1 MSERFLSDVWY
12 RVGAL
17 RPRLRPHLTVHRHR
31 YRGQPWYV
39 VHDLAAARVHRF
51 TPAAYLFIGQLD
63 GKRSVD
69 EVWQDLARSHDEET
83 PSQEDVIT
91 LLSQLHQ
98 NDLIRYQGA
107 PDVSDLLERRQRQ
120 ARQVVKQNLMNPL
133 GFRVPLWDPDRF
145 LERTLP
151 AVRFLTGWWGL
162 VLWLGLVLAGSLT
175 AALNWEALA
184 GDVTGQLLSAQ
195 NLLIMAVSYPFLK
208 ALHEL
213 AHGYLAKAR
222 GAEVHEMG
230 LMFLVFFP
238 VPYVDASAASAFR
251 SKWHRMAVSIG
262 GIAVETMAA
271 SVAVMLWAASE
282 PGMVRAIAHNVALMG
297 GISTV
302 LFNANPLLKFDGYYT
317 MIDLIEIPNLG
328 TRANRYW
335 GHLIQRYLF
344 GARHLRPFAA
354 TVGERVWFL
363 LYAPAAFAYRL
374 FVMLGIA
381 LMVAG
386 EFFLFGV
393 MLALLS
399 VFNTVVRPAVK
410 HLHHVATSPALRKVR
425 SRAQAI
431 TWGTIGIV
439 LGVLLLVP
447 LPLRSVSEGV
457 VWLPASASV
466 RAATD
471 GFLAEVVAARG
482 SPVEPGTV
490 LCRLTHP
497 ERAAELLALEWRLR
511 ELERRLIVAQTTDR
525 RRSEEVRIHLDEA
538 RAEYDRAVARRG
550 DLLVSA
556 QTAGIFDPVL
566 DPGSF
571 VGRFVREGEV
581 IGHVLPPAAERLRV
595 AVRQR
600 DAALMRRAVA
610 RVEVKLAGHLDAT
623 FRTTLLGDVP
633 SAVGS
638 LPAPALGQQGGGA
651 LLVDPA
657 DPDGQRLLEDVFVY
671 DLAMPDGFPPA
682 GFGARVLV
690 RVTHGTEPG
699 GAQIYRRLRQLFLY
713 RFNV

>member
-39 VHDLAAARVHRF
+39 VHDHAAARVHRF
-51 TPAAYLFIGQLD
+51 TPAAYLFIGRLD
-63 GKRSVD
+63 GNRSVD
-69 EVWQDLARSHDEET
+69 DVWQDLARTHDEET

-98 NDLIRYQGA
+98 NDLIRYEGA
-107 PDVSDLLERRQRQ
+107 PDISDLLERRQRQ
-120 ARQVVKQNLMNPL
+120 ARQIVKQNLMNPL

-162 VLWLGLVLAGSLT
+162 VLWVGLVLAGSLT
-175 AALNWEALA
+175 AALNWQALA
-184 GDVTGQLLSAQ
+184 GDVTDQLLSAR

-251 SKWHRMAVSIG
+251 NKWHRMAVSIG

-271 SVAVMLWAASE
+271 SVAVMLWASSE
-282 PGMVRAIAHNVALMG
+282 PGVTRAIAYNIALMG

-317 MIDLIEIPNLG
+317 LIDLIEIPNLG

-344 GARHLRPFAA
+344 GARQLRPFVA
-354 TVGERVWFL
+354 TGGERVWFV

-381 LMVAG
+381 LMIAG
-386 EFFLFGV
+386 QFFVFGV
-393 MLALLS
+393 LLALLS
-399 VFNTVVRPAVK
+399 VFNTVIRPAVK
-410 HLHHVATSPALRKVR
+410 NLHHVATSPSLRKVR

-431 TWGTIGIV
+431 TWGTIAAV
-439 LGVLLLVP
+439 LGFLLLVP
-447 LPLRSVSEGV
+447 LPLRTVSEGV
-457 VWLPASASV
+457 VWLPATASV

-471 GFLAEVVAARG
+471 GFIEEVVAAQG
-482 SPVEPGTV
+482 SAVEPGAV
-490 LCRLTHP
+490 LYRLAHP
-497 ERAAELLALEWRLR
+497 DRAAELLALQWRLR

-525 RRSEEVRIHLDEA
+525 RRSGEVRIHLEEA
-538 RAEYDRAVARRG
+538 RAAYDRAVARQRG
-550 DLLVSA
+550 LQVA
-556 QTAGIFDPVL
+556 APGAGTFDTL
-566 DPGSF
+566 IGPGSLI
-571 VGRFVREGEV
+571 GRFVAEGDV
-581 IGHVLPPAAERLRV
+581 IGHVLPPAADRLRV

-610 RVEVKLAGHLDAT
+610 AVEVKLAGHFEAS
-623 FRTTLLGDVP
+623 FRTSFLADVP
-633 SAVGS
+633 AAVTS
-638 LPAPALGQQGGGA
+638 LPAPALGQQGGGM
-651 LLVDPA
+651 LLVDPN
-657 DPDGQRLLEDVFVY
+657 DPDGKRLLEDVFVY
-671 DLAMPDGFPPA
+671 DLAMPDGFPQA

-699 GAQIYRRLRQLFLY
+699 GAQIYRRLRQLFLH
-713 RFNV
+713 RFNA